1 MTGVQIDAPTES
13 VCGLSASPDYRRVS
27 FGGKDYFFGPIEAKV
42 IRALHAAAMSSDP
55 WCSGK
60 ALLAEAGAKSRKMA
74 DVFKSKP
81 DWLDLIE
88 SNGRGQYRLARR

>member
-1 MTGVQIDAPTES
+1 MIPESATSAVDKTANTTTTTSFAARSRPRRTGRGES
-13 VCGLSASPDYRRVS
+13 RG
-27 FGGKDYFFGPIEAKV
+27 
-42 IRALHAAAMSSDP
+42 DP

-81 DWLDLIE
+81 DWLDLNPI
-88 SNGRGQYRLARR
+88 RTVVRRIPSL